1 MQSKGEG
8 GVSRSRRRDLTRITG
23 DLRFRLR
30 RSWKWVRAP
39 QHQEGMLGYSRS
51 RVERGRER
59 SEQFATEQP
68 MTACWKVLR
77 RRRGMR
83 KKALSYPVVPK
94 RRSASSRQKIQT
106 FTG

>member
-1 MQSKGEG
+1 
-8 GVSRSRRRDLTRITG
+8 
-23 DLRFRLR
+23 
-30 RSWKWVRAP
+30 
-39 QHQEGMLGYSRS
+39 
-51 RVERGRER
+51 
-59 SEQFATEQP
+59 